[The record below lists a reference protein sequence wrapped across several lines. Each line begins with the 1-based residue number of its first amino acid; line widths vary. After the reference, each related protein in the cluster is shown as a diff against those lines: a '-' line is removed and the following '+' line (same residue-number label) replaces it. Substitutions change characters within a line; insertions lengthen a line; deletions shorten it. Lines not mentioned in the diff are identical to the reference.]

1 MNLNSENETLRTSWS
16 LVARIKN
23 MGDHESWAEFH
34 EIYRPLIHGVAVKA
48 GLRED
53 EAKDVVQETMAA
65 MAKHIEDFV
74 AEPEHGSFRAWLLQM
89 ARWRIKDQLRKRLP
103 VSPGSESPTS
113 ATARTPTVER
123 VPDEREVDLVA
134 LCDVEWKARLR
145 EKALKDLQMEV
156 KAEHYQI
163 FHLLT
168 VEQKPVEQVARMVGR
183 NRAQI
188 YLIKHRMAN
197 ALKKIVRRLEQRL
210 P

>member
-1 MNLNSENETLRTSWS
+1 M
-16 LVARIKN
+16 
-23 MGDHESWAEFH
+23 
-34 EIYRPLIHGVAVKA
+34 
-48 GLRED
+48 
-53 EAKDVVQETMAA
+53 
-65 MAKHIEDFV
+65 
-74 AEPEHGSFRAWLLQM
+74 
-89 ARWRIKDQLRKRLP
+89 
-103 VSPGSESPTS
+103 
-113 ATARTPTVER
+113 
-123 VPDEREVDLVA
+123 PDEREVDLVA

-145 EKALKDLQMEV
+145 EKALKELQMEV

-168 VEQKPVEQVARMVGR
+168 LEQKPVEVVARMVGR